1 MKREQIINKLNLFFN
16 QFVTFVTIL
25 ALFLVFVPYNPAH
38 ASQQYVDELVD
49 LYGAWII
56 LPAGS
61 VDSGLS
67 FDYTYNGALTN
78 STMALPESGSLGFT
92 NIGTASLDNYWAYA
106 SANQAP
112 FTIGYVGWNE
122 MVDAEMKRQSDLTGS
137 VDNMSFASWN
147 YDSSNG
153 QFTMEVP
160 LSKQLIEFAL
170 GYNKWLTN
178 DELGGTS
185 DTTTDFD
192 TSSSGLGKDFYLQG
206 YPPELTIYRG
216 PATITFERIYIS
228 TGELQ
233 YRDIISIPNNVYYS
247 LYMIPGS
254 NASVNGNQYMF
265 FGFRSRNEGGSFSVS
280 TRTYNISSG
289 TSSSSSF
296 SSSYNNTTYFYINR
310 QLNIEFPGGIRENIP
325 IDADFS
331 VFYQTDP
338 FISFNITQ
346 LPVEMSIGLKPK
358 TGINTIQ
365 YQVMQ
370 QYLDDVEASVEAG
383 GSGDDITPPKL
394 TWTIDS
400 LKFGTLTPPDPNSAT
415 IQDALEY
422 VRDTRILAGEHVNEP
437 NSGYSQ
443 EFDYNPPGTDNPG
456 DGGEGG
462 ENGDDVQ
469 TVDVIPHVF
478 SFPFPTLDLKGIWYY
493 VVQWVRSI
501 STWMTTMFNVW
512 SGLPVAMVYPVWATA
527 VIVIV
532 IGVYRRFFM

>member
-67 FDYTYNGALTN
+67 FDYTYNGTLTN

-112 FTIGYVGWNE
+112 FTIGYIGWNE

-206 YPPELTIYRG
+206 YPSELTIYKG
-216 PATITFERIYIS
+216 PATITFYEYNKN
-228 TGELQ
+228 TNELQ
-233 YRDIISIPNNVYYS
+233 YTVDFNIPSNVYFSTYSIPSTNVS
-247 LYMIPGS
+247 LY
-254 NASVNGNQYMF
+254 GNSYMF
-265 FGFRSRNEGGSFSVS
+265 FGFRDKDLGSFIVGSRL
-280 TRTYNISSG
+280 TNISTG
-289 TSSSSSF
+289 SSSTSTF
-296 SSSYNNTTYFYINR
+296 SSDYQNSKYRYINR
-310 QLNIEFPGGIRENIP
+310 NLRSEFGVRNNVPVNF
-325 IDADFS
+325 DFS

-338 FISFNITQ
+338 FNTFNITQ

-400 LKFGTLTPPDPNSAT
+400 LKFGTLTPPGSSAT
-415 IQDALEY
+415 VQDALEY
-422 VRDTRILAGEHVNEP
+422 VRDTRILAGENVNEP

-443 EFDYNPPGTDNPG
+443 EFDYTPPGTDIPG
-456 DGGEGG
+456 DGGDGG
-462 ENGDDVQ
+462 EDGDDVQ

-478 SFPFPTLDLKGIWYY
+478 GLPLPSFDFNFKGIWYY